1 MQLNNKNKFYAF
13 PLRKNIGCI
22 GLVLG
27 ILIISIVLF
36 LGFFVGIFL
45 IGFIALFYIYK
56 FFKNKFQNRNNINN
70 KNDDI
75 TDADYIEISDDFDE
89 KN

>member
-1 MQLNNKNKFYAF
+1 MQFNNKNKFYAF

-22 GLVLG
+22 GIILG
-27 ILIISIVLF
+27 MLIISIVLF
-36 LGFFVGIFL
+36 LGFFVGIIL
-45 IGFIALFYIYK
+45 IGFIAVFYIYK
-56 FFKNKFQNRNNINN
+56 FFKNKFRNKNN
-70 KNDDI
+70 LNDKNDDF

>member
-1 MQLNNKNKFYAF
+1 MQFNNKNKFYAF

-22 GLVLG
+22 GFVLG

-36 LGFFVGIFL
+36 LGFFIGIFL
-45 IGFIALFYIYK
+45 IGFIALFYIYR
-56 FFKNKFQNRNNINN
+56 FFKNKFRNRNNLKN
-70 KNDDI
+70 KSDDI
-75 TDADYIEISDDFDE
+75 TDADYIEISNDYDE

>member
-1 MQLNNKNKFYAF
+1 MQFNNKNKFYAF

-22 GLVLG
+22 GIILG
-27 ILIISIVLF
+27 LLIISIVLF

-56 FFKNKFQNRNNINN
+56 FFKNKFRNRNNL
-70 KNDDI
+70 NDKRYDI
-75 TDADYIEISDDFDE
+75 TDADYIEISNDYEE
-89 KN
+89 KK